1 MAIKEDLNK
10 LLSGTTD
17 ERLEVIQNRTE
28 ERLKIMLGV
37 DVPDDLSYIVMEVT
51 LKRYNRIGQ
60 EGMQSYSQDGLSM
73 NFPTSDFDEFSK
85 DINDW
90 LKNQEKEKNKNGK
103 FALY

>member
-73 NFPTSDFDEFSK
+73 SFQKILTT
-85 DINDW
+85 
-90 LKNQEKEKNKNGK
+90 G
-103 FALY
+103 